1 MQLYHVLLHV
11 HETRK
16 LKKVHRGLNRS
27 LQSTENKNKKPQLI
41 LTCFL
46 VVTVEKCTYCTKL
59 TTKANFS
66 DECNVIGNGKF
77 QETEMR
83 GEKKTRLI
91 IFQLLQPIS
100 TSMGPKTRQI
110 NQERSNLK
118 ECKLKVTGCTGRI
131 HNTIFIF
138 IRYVRVDGM
147 QIISN

>member
-11 HETRK
+11 HETWK

-27 LQSTENKNKKPQLI
+27 LQSTEKKNKKPQLI

-46 VVTVEKCTYCTKL
+46 VVTVEICTYCAKL

-83 GEKKTRLI
+83 KKKKNRLI
-91 IFQLLQPIS
+91 IFQLLHPIS
-100 TSMGPKTRQI
+100 IMGPKTRQI
-110 NQERSNLK
+110 NQERSILK

-147 QIISN
+147 QIISD